1 MKERI
6 FVGPKITQLFEDQNF
21 RTKLNATER
30 RGWKSFKNVCRKFG
44 GKEKAENCSEI
55 VQELISPYSIM
66 GCNMSLKLHFLHS
79 QLIFFPENIGD
90 LSDEHDERFHQVISE
105 IE

>member
-6 FVGPKITQLFEDQNF
+6 FVGPKITQLLEDQNF

-30 RGWKSFKNVCRKFG
+30 RAWKEIENVCRKFRG
-44 GKEKAENCSEI
+44 NDKAENCTEI
-55 VQELISPYSIM
+55 VQELISPDSVM
-66 GCNMSLKLHFLHS
+66 GCNMSLKVIPFE
-79 QLIFFPENIGD
+79 FFSENIGTFSAE
-90 LSDEHDERFHQVISE
+90 LDERFHQVISQ